1 MANLG
6 ELIVFY
12 DGSLWKKSA
21 STSVAH
27 RREDLENNS
36 ALRESLSA
44 LQLVSARQA
53 QAHKTRRLQCPSA
66 RCLKK
71 GGLERT

>member
-1 MANLG
+1 M
-6 ELIVFY
+6 FY
-12 DGSLWKKSA
+12 DGSLWNCGSRA
-21 STSVAH
+21 QAH
-27 RREDLENNS
+27 LWHIGGKMWRIFPPCIP